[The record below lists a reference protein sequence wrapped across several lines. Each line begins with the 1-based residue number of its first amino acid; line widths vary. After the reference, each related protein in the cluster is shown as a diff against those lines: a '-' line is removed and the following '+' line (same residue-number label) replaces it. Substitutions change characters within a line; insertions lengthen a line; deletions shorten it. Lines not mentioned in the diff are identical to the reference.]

1 MSGCEGRRRCNTVVP
16 VDVDQAQDRMH
27 IKRQCS
33 FSVQEVCHCI
43 CVCMGERILHGCPH
57 YPLVRQ
63 KTLLVSTVES
73 CGSVLEPRELAG
85 EYLMIEPRRC
95 QTLPERA
102 TVHEVSS
109 LWPYQLQWNVLE
121 SWVLQARWKTKGGA
135 LTLQTGH
142 RKVGC

>member
-1 MSGCEGRRRCNTVVP
+1 MSGREGGRRCNTVVP

-57 YPLVRQ
+57 YPLVKQ

-85 EYLMIEPRRC
+85 EY
-95 QTLPERA
+95 
-102 TVHEVSS
+102 
-109 LWPYQLQWNVLE
+109 
-121 SWVLQARWKTKGGA
+121 
-135 LTLQTGH
+135 
-142 RKVGC
+142 